1 MKSSQALDGKQW
13 TTCDVISSKAHL
25 TTVDKIDWDK
35 EIVFY
40 FIRNDYIATKI
51 YFFKIVKAY
60 DIHISKGN
68 EVVGTQKGI

>member
-1 MKSSQALDGKQW
+1 M
-13 TTCDVISSKAHL
+13 
-25 TTVDKIDWDK
+25 
-35 EIVFY
+35 FY